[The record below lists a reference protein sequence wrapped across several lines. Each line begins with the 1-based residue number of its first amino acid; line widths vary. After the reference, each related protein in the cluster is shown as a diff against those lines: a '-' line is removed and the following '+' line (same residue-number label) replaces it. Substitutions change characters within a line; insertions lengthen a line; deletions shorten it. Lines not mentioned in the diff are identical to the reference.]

1 VESLNQ
7 KSRCMI
13 LPVFKRTLIIFIGY
27 LFLFAWV
34 PDSRAEEEQAKIMAI
49 QPGQPLSDLHAE

>member
-1 VESLNQ
+1 
-7 KSRCMI
+7 MI